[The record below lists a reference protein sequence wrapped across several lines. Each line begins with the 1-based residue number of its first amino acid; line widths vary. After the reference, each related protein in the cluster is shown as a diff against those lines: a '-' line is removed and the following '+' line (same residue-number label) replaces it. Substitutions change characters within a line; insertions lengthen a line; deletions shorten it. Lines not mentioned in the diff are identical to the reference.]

1 MMALAPSLTTVTVNG
16 KYVDYEGRAIEGQIR
31 FSISEVL
38 RNGTD
43 DQLVAPSTVVVA
55 LVNGAFSVVLPAT
68 NDPDIVPNPF
78 TYTVEESFVGGRTY
92 TIQIPY
98 DTVGSLDLADISP
111 TPTLSTRYVQL
122 IDGTSWNSLTN
133 NINTLDGLID
143 QSTNTIPATGKYW
156 YISAGYNSYTAIDN
170 AFSSYTQLNAATYGL
185 QGADISGFVTTS
197 QSYAS
202 QAASSATTASNNA
215 AGTLNPLFLI
225 GG

>member
-1 MMALAPSLTTVTVNG
+1 MALAPSLTTVTVTG
-16 KYVDYEGRAIEGQIR
+16 SYVNYEGTAIEGQIR
-31 FSISEVL
+31 FTLAEVL

-43 DQLVAPSTVVVA
+43 DQLVAPSSVVVA
-55 LVNGAFSVVLPAT
+55 LSGGSFSVTLPAT

-92 TIQIPY
+92 TITIPY
-98 DTVGSLDLADISP
+98 DTVGSLDLADLSP
-111 TPTLSTRYVQL
+111 TPTLSTTYVQL
-122 IDGTSWNSLTN
+122 IDQTSWNSLNT

-143 QSTNTIPATGKYW
+143 QTTNTIPATGKYW
-156 YISAGYNSYTAIDN
+156 YIGAGYDTYTALDI

-185 QGADISGFVTTS
+185 QGSDILGFVTSS
-197 QSYAS
+197 QSYAT
-202 QAASSATTASNNA
+202 QAANSATTAANNT